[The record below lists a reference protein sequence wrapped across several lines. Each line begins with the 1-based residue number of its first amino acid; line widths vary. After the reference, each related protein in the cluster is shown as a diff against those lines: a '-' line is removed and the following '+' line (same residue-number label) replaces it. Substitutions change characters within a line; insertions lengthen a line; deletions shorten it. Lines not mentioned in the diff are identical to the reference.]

1 MNATNAAT
9 KAQLFDEM
17 HAKGSVLNGWD
28 AVLNLSAS
36 HLAKPLQR
44 QWPAATNGTRQVTLV
59 SAYHAAPGETQGAAQ
74 RRIGQM
80 QIELGAPQ
88 IALLAGQPT
97 LVVDFPVQRVQGRSG
112 ALGGKVR
119 VARALRVLANDASVA
134 WDTPNSV
141 DVPTRP
147 EAKLSVQL
155 PLRIV
160 RVPSGSASAPPI
172 FELVLD
178 VAVATAV
185 AHQLPAAA
193 GDGGDLAREVLNTLG
208 GTDGRLLLATV
219 DGGTQANCRA
229 LQPHAV
235 VLRTVRTVSGQQLL
249 QMYFALGDTPAP
261 QDTGVDLGEPV
272 PVIDGLDW
280 SLLFSSQKVYQD
292 LVVPGFNARSKH
304 VQLTAASPQGEQRAW
319 FLQTKNR
326 MLFQGTVDWGDAMP
340 PVAQQAQLGLN
351 FTGSPRQGLLVSAF
365 ADPGATV
372 NLEFGVQQNYPVQCA
387 GKPGQ
392 QTVAFAGTT
401 ATVTAPGVAE
411 KTFKPYLDQILSQ
424 EIRSDLD
431 ATSLQPLATFATHTI
446 RHPGDEAV
454 IDAVQI
460 PGDLVMVGDL
470 QPDKAA

>member
-28 AVLNLSAS
+28 AVLNLSAG
-36 HLAKPLQR
+36 HLAKRLQR
-44 QWPAATNGTRQVTLV
+44 QWPAAADGTRQVTLI
-59 SAYHAAPGETQGAAQ
+59 SAHPAAPGETQGATQ

-88 IALLAGQPT
+88 IGLLAGQPT
-97 LVVDFPVQRVQGRSG
+97 LTVDFPVQRVQGRSG
-112 ALGGKVR
+112 AYG
-119 VARALRVLANDASVA
+119 VAVGAARTLPVLANNASVA
-134 WDTPNSV
+134 WDTPDSV

-155 PLRIV
+155 PLRIA
-160 RVPSGSASAPPI
+160 RAPSGSASAPPV

-178 VAVATAV
+178 VAGATAV

-193 GDGGDLAREVLNTLG
+193 GDGGDLAREALNTLG
-208 GTDGRLLLATV
+208 GTEGRLLLATV
-219 DGGTQANCRA
+219 DGGTQAKCRA
-229 LQPHAV
+229 LQPHTLA
-235 VLRTVRTVSGQQLL
+235 LRTVRTASGQQLL
-249 QMYFALGDTPAP
+249 QMHFALGNTPAP

-272 PVIDGLDW
+272 PIVDGMDW
-280 SLLFSSQKVYQD
+280 SLMFSSQKVFQD
-292 LVVPGFNARSKH
+292 LVVPGFNALSKH
-304 VQLTAASPQGEQRAW
+304 VQITAAPPQSDQRAW
-319 FLQTKNR
+319 FLQTKSR
-326 MLFQGTVDWGDAMP
+326 MYFQGTVDWGNAIP

-351 FTGSPRQGLLVSAF
+351 FTGSPRQGLLVSPF
-365 ADPGATV
+365 ADAGATV
-372 NLEFGVQQNYPVQCA
+372 NLEFGIQQNYPVQCT
-387 GKPGQ
+387 GQPGQ

-411 KTFKPYLDQILSQ
+411 KTFKPYLDQILSK

-431 ATSLQPLATFATHTI
+431 ATSLQPLATFAVHTI
-446 RHPGDEAV
+446 RYPGDEAV

-470 QPDKAA
+470 QPDKTA